1 MFDIGFSELVLV
13 ALMALLILGPKRLPE
28 VARAAGMWLGR
39 LRRFVDNVKRDFD
52 RELHSE
58 ELTELRK
65 LRQELD
71 DTRRTIEES
80 SSQLFQNLDAELEP
94 DAATIHAAEQGDT
107 GRLIKAADRPATSK
121 KSGKKTRRTKSARKK
136 HARAKKSRKR

>member
-1 MFDIGFSELVLV
+1 VFDIGFSELVLV
-13 ALMALLILGPKRLPE
+13 ALLALLILGPKRLPE
-28 VARAAGMWLGR
+28 AARAAGRWLGR

-58 ELTELRK
+58 ELMELKK

-71 DTRRTIEES
+71 DTRRTIKES
-80 SSQLFQNLDAELEP
+80 SSQLFQNLDTEFDP
-94 DAATIHAAEQGDT
+94 DSATIHSTEQGNT
-107 GRLIKAADRPATSK
+107 GRLIKATDRPATSK

-136 HARAKKSRKR
+136 HAKAKKSRKR

>member
-13 ALMALLILGPKRLPE
+13 AFLALLILGPKRLPE
-28 VARAAGMWLGR
+28 VARAAGRWLGR

-71 DTRRTIEES
+71 DTRRMMEES
-80 SSQLFQNLDAELEP
+80 SGQLFRNLGAEFDP
-94 DAATIHAAEQGDT
+94 DATTIHSPEQGDT
-107 GRLIKAADRPATSK
+107 GRLIKAADRPAASK
-121 KSGKKTRRTKSARKK
+121 KSKKKTRRTKSVRKK
-136 HARAKKSRKR
+136 HAKAKKSRKR